1 MENSKFSSESRYLF
15 DDIIIERGN
24 FRVSKNGEAKSL
36 TPRAF
41 DVLVYL
47 IEKRG
52 RVVEKQEIFD
62 AVWKETF
69 VTDNALM
76 RAVKEIR
83 RELGD
88 DAAAPRYVK
97 TVHKRGYQFIAEVA
111 EQAEMPESKPT
122 ADKTEAAEM
131 KISENES
138 KIESPKIRNPKSE
151 IRNPKWLRAA
161 LPVVILFAAVIL
173 AAWFL
178 GKRNTEQIKSIAVL
192 PFQIESGSADI
203 EYLSDGITESIINN
217 LSQISDLKVMSRN
230 SAFRFRQNQ
239 TDAKNIAAQ
248 LGVET
253 LVTGDIRQIEDKLV
267 ISIRLIDGKDE
278 SQIWGSQFVKTSGDI
293 IGAQN
298 EIAQAVVS
306 NLRLKLTDSEQRQLA
321 KRYTENSEAY
331 RLYLK
336 GRYHTFKLTP
346 PEIQKG
352 ISYFQQTIEVDP
364 SYALAYTGLS
374 DAYRAQALSGE
385 IPATDVMPKAKA
397 AALKALEIDPSLA
410 EAHTS
415 LSSII
420 FWYDWNPQAA
430 EDQLRR
436 ALQLNPNNADAHIF
450 YAYLL
455 SNTGRHADALA
466 EAKRAGELDP
476 LSLVINAL
484 EGQFLLH
491 AGKPDEALAK
501 LQKTF
506 ELDANFGLAHLF
518 AASALIEKG
527 MHTEAIAE
535 ARKAGDLNSLGGQ
548 PVALLCYALVK
559 SGKPAEA
566 REELEKLLNLSKERY
581 VSPYQIALIY
591 NGLGERDKTFAWLE
605 RGFEQRDP
613 RMTFLKVEPKWN
625 NLRAEPQFAGLMRRM
640 NLE

>member
-111 EQAEMPESKPT
+111 EQAEMPESKPA
-122 ADKTEAAEM
+122 ADKTEKAEL